1 MHFGDTKHRPKP
13 ATYLTDLPGFG
24 LPRQILIFRETQAKQ
39 GVFLDFQNYE
49 IEGCHRK
56 GQNRPNTA
64 TYFTD
69 FGGFGLPLQILIFA
83 KTQAKQGVFLDFQ
96 NYEIEGVHQKGKK
109 KTGQTQPHI

>member
-1 MHFGDTKHRPKP
+1 MRLVLIVPARTFVTVAILAQGTSRAVAYLQTFFAPSSPYSSHAWDQVHFGDTKHRPKP

-49 IEGCHRK
+49 IEGFHRK

-64 TYFTD
+64 TYLTD
-69 FGGFGLPLQILIFA
+69 F
-83 KTQAKQGVFLDFQ
+83 
-96 NYEIEGVHQKGKK
+96 
-109 KTGQTQPHI
+109 